1 MNENFVSGFVAVIG
15 RPNVGKSTL
24 INHAVGQKI
33 AIISD
38 KPQTT
43 RGKILA
49 IRTDENAQIIF
60 VDTPG
65 IHKPKNKL
73 GEFMV
78 KTAENSASQAD
89 AVLFVVEAGDEIR
102 GNELHIL
109 DYIRSSGLPCVLAI
123 NKIDKFANKEKLLPQ
138 IEAFSKEYNFAAV
151 VPVCSR
157 STESVEKV
165 IKEIVKLL
173 PPGPQLYPSDT
184 VTDMTEREIAAE
196 IIREKVLRM
205 LDKEIPHGTAIEIM
219 QYSEEENL
227 VRVIANI
234 YCEKTAHKGILIGKN
249 GDMLKKIGQS
259 ARIDIEKMTGK
270 KVYTELWVKV
280 KDDWRNNNYLM
291 REFGFTEDKI

>member
-1 MNENFVSGFVAVIG
+1 MENKYVSGFVAVIG

-73 GEFMV
+73 GELMV

-89 AVLFVVEAGDEIR
+89 AILFVVEAGDTIR
-102 GNELHIL
+102 GNELKIM
-109 DYIRSSGLPCVLAI
+109 DYIRESGVPCVLAI
-123 NKIDKFANKEKLLPQ
+123 NKIDKFADKEKLLPQ
-138 IEAFSKEYNFAAV
+138 IEAFSKELNFEAV
-151 VPVCSR
+151 VPVCAR
-157 STESVEKV
+157 STESVDKV
-165 IKEIVKLL
+165 IRELEKLL
-173 PPGPQLYPSDT
+173 PEGPQLYPEDM

-196 IIREKVLRM
+196 IIREKILRM

-219 QYSEEENL
+219 QYTEEENL

-234 YCEKTAHKGILIGKN
+234 YCEKSTHKGILIGRN
-249 GDMLKKIGQS
+249 GEMLKKIGQS
-259 ARIDIEKMTGK
+259 ARLDIEKMTGK
-270 KVYTELWVKV
+270 KTYVELWVKV
-280 KDDWRNNNYLM
+280 KDDWRNNNFLM
-291 REFGFTEDKI
+291 KEFGFTEEKD

>member
-1 MNENFVSGFVAVIG
+1 MENKYVSGFVAVIG

-73 GEFMV
+73 GELMV

-89 AVLFVVEAGDEIR
+89 AILFVVEAGDTIR
-102 GNELHIL
+102 GNELKIM
-109 DYIRSSGLPCVLAI
+109 DYIRESGVPCVLAI
-123 NKIDKFANKEKLLPQ
+123 NKIDKFADKEKLLPQ
-138 IEAFSKEYNFAAV
+138 IEAFSKELNFEAV
-151 VPVCSR
+151 VPVCAR
-157 STESVEKV
+157 STESVGKV
-165 IKEIVKLL
+165 ICELEKLL
-173 PPGPQLYPSDT
+173 PEGPQLYPEDM

-196 IIREKVLRM
+196 IIREKILRM

-219 QYSEEENL
+219 QYTEEENL

-234 YCEKTAHKGILIGKN
+234 YCEKSTHKGILIGRN
-249 GDMLKKIGQS
+249 GEMLKKIGQS
-259 ARIDIEKMTGK
+259 ARLDIEKMTGK
-270 KVYTELWVKV
+270 KTYVELWVKV
-280 KDDWRNNNYLM
+280 KDDWRNNNFLM
-291 REFGFTEDKI
+291 KEFGFTEEKD

>member
-1 MNENFVSGFVAVIG
+1 MEKKYVSGFVAVIG

-73 GEFMV
+73 GELMV

-89 AVLFVVEAGDEIR
+89 AILFVVEAGDTIR
-102 GNELHIL
+102 GNELKIM
-109 DYIRSSGLPCVLAI
+109 DYIRESGVPCVLAI
-123 NKIDKFANKEKLLPQ
+123 NKIDKFADKEKLLPQ
-138 IEAFSKEYNFAAV
+138 IEAFSKELNFEAV
-151 VPVCSR
+151 VPVCAR
-157 STESVEKV
+157 STESVDKV
-165 IKEIVKLL
+165 ICELEKLL
-173 PPGPQLYPSDT
+173 PEGPQLYPEDM

-196 IIREKVLRM
+196 IIREKILRM

-219 QYSEEENL
+219 QYTEEENL

-234 YCEKTAHKGILIGKN
+234 YCEKSTHKGILIGRN
-249 GDMLKKIGQS
+249 GEMLKKIGQS
-259 ARIDIEKMTGK
+259 ARLDIEKMTGK
-270 KVYTELWVKV
+270 KTYVELWVKV
-280 KDDWRNNNYLM
+280 KDDWRNNNFLM
-291 REFGFTEDKI
+291 KEFGFTEEKD

>member
-1 MNENFVSGFVAVIG
+1 MENKYVSGFVAVIG

-73 GEFMV
+73 GELMV

-89 AVLFVVEAGDEIR
+89 AILFVVEAGDTIR
-102 GNELHIL
+102 GNELKIM
-109 DYIRSSGLPCVLAI
+109 DYIRESGVPCVLAI
-123 NKIDKFANKEKLLPQ
+123 NKIDKFADKEKLLPQ
-138 IEAFSKEYNFAAV
+138 IEAFSKELNFEAV
-151 VPVCSR
+151 VPVCAR
-157 STESVEKV
+157 STESVDKV
-165 IKEIVKLL
+165 IRELEKLL
-173 PPGPQLYPSDT
+173 PEGPQLYPEDM

-196 IIREKVLRM
+196 IIREKILRM

-219 QYSEEENL
+219 QYTEEENL

-234 YCEKTAHKGILIGKN
+234 YCEKATHKGVLIGRN
-249 GDMLKKIGQS
+249 GEMLKKIGQS
-259 ARIDIEKMTGK
+259 ARLDIEKMTGK
-270 KVYTELWVKV
+270 KTYVELWVKV
-280 KDDWRNNNYLM
+280 KDDWRNNNFLM
-291 REFGFTEDKI
+291 KEFGFTEEKD

>member
-1 MNENFVSGFVAVIG
+1 MENKYVSGFVAVIG

-73 GEFMV
+73 GELMV

-89 AVLFVVEAGDEIR
+89 AILFVVEAGDTIR
-102 GNELHIL
+102 GNELKIM
-109 DYIRSSGLPCVLAI
+109 DYIRESGVPCVLAI
-123 NKIDKFANKEKLLPQ
+123 NKIDKFADKEKLLPQ
-138 IEAFSKEYNFAAV
+138 IEAFSKELNFEAV
-151 VPVCSR
+151 VPVCAR
-157 STESVEKV
+157 STESVDKV
-165 IKEIVKLL
+165 IRELEKLL
-173 PPGPQLYPSDT
+173 PEGPQLYPEDM

-196 IIREKVLRM
+196 IIREKILRM

-219 QYSEEENL
+219 QYTEEENL

-234 YCEKTAHKGILIGKN
+234 YCEKSTHKGILIGRN
-249 GDMLKKIGQS
+249 GEMLKKIGQS
-259 ARIDIEKMTGK
+259 ARLDIEKMTGK
-270 KVYTELWVKV
+270 KTYVELWVKV
-280 KDDWRNNNYLM
+280 KDDWRNNNFLM
-291 REFGFTEDKI
+291 KEFGFSEEKD